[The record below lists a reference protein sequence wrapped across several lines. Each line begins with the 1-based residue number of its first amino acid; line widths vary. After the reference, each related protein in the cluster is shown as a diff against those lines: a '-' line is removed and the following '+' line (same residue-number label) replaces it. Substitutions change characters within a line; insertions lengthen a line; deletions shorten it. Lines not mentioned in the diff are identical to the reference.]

1 MSGQEDPDI
10 NKEQAQIMIPEEDEV
25 SYLNSY
31 KYSLEKRISTT
42 VLNYAKSIS
51 WTGGNLRK
59 SFTNLEDC

>member
-51 WTGGNLRK
+51 
-59 SFTNLEDC
+59 